1 MGSTPA
7 LFTDSS
13 PIYSMTS
20 IPVKK
25 QSARKSLCLFTNIL
39 YVNNKTAT
47 RQVGDAIQ
55 KRKSI
60 KYATTP
66 WELKKKLKGN
76 SKINGQINMSLYN

>member
-1 MGSTPA
+1 MGSTPE

-47 RQVGDAIQ
+47 RQVGDAI
-55 KRKSI
+55 
-60 KYATTP
+60 
-66 WELKKKLKGN
+66 
-76 SKINGQINMSLYN
+76 